1 MRRSLPFFVVML
13 ASVPAAAQEQPSSKD
28 EPTQTQTQTPAPEP
42 PKVEPA
48 PRAPAATSQNVEI
61 GKMGIGIP
69 MLRYANTWDVNL
81 EGGVGSVFRDA
92 DRLAW
97 LARARVGGLFVRDNN
112 FWQVGATAEWVSAL
126 GRPAFGVQGEYLHL
140 ELGTWFQLG
149 GSIDTK
155 GKPGGMIAGGLSIV
169 GVEAQYREFEN
180 DTEGHVALLAKLR
193 IPIGV
198 LAYGLRS
205 KKD

>member
-1 MRRSLPFFVVML
+1 MKRALFAVMFVSL
-13 ASVPAAAQEQPSSKD
+13 PAAAQEPPRTD
-28 EPTQTQTQTPAPEP
+28 PTQTPAPEP
-42 PKVEPA
+42 PKVDPTPNDPA
-48 PRAPAATSQNVEI
+48 PTPHPAVPPPTSQNVEI

-97 LARARVGGLFVRDNN
+97 LARGRFGALFVRDNS
-112 FWQVGATAEWVSAL
+112 FWQVGATAEWVSSL
-126 GRPAFGVQGEYLHL
+126 NRPAFGLQGEYLHL
-140 ELGTWFQLG
+140 ELGTWLQVG
-149 GSIDTK
+149 GSLDTK
-155 GKPGGMIAGGLSIV
+155 GKPGGMIAAGLSIV
-169 GVEAQYREFEN
+169 GVEAQFREFEN

-198 LAYGLRS
+198 LAYGLRT
-205 KKD
+205 KK